1 MRLAFE
7 KGIFYIP
14 VKWFVCWSSAE
25 SPSSN
30 DEALNEVFLE
40 DSSMGHCEQCGR
52 LTEAHHHRG
61 PKRFCSTSC
70 ARRYSVSCSRK
81 MVAFHARA
89 SRGGRHSSANQLAS
103 NRKSSY
109 NMPMV
114 SWLIFVD
121 HDITHHPTN
130 PKSATT
136 PPNHSW
142 NCSPHKLLIPPHSSN
157 YELPIPSTLRITHHP
172 FTLACH
178 RQITCHPSLSNHKI
192 THHPPHPTNKVTQHA
207 HPRKHKIT
215 HHACPRKQT
224 TQNHSPPTL
233 AWNHLALT
241 SDSTPLSKKKNF
253 LLPTHSTLLSKLL
266 ITYSTLLSNSLPTHS
281 TLLSKSLITDLHPTL
296 KNHWPPFHPIVKI
309 AHHPPYYTLKII
321 YHPHPA
327 TLIKPPHFFCQKI
340 LSVLILKSM
349 CHHCKWA
356 FKIHLCLALRRFN
369 RFPLGPGESLLH
381 NQ

>member
-1 MRLAFE
+1 MSCILLLFLH
-7 KGIFYIP
+7 KIFYSHSALLCIDEYINSLGNQTNYFNQWDLLL
-14 VKWFVCWSSAE
+14 KKEYFISLLNGFVCWSSAE

-121 HDITHHPTN
+121 HNITHHPTN
-130 PKSATT
+130 PKLATA
-136 PPNHSW
+136 PPTHSW

-157 YELPIPSTLRITHHP
+157 YELPIPSTLKITHHP

-178 RQITCHPSLSNHKI
+178 HQITCHPSLSNHKI
-192 THHPPHPTNKVTQHA
+192 THHPPTQPTKSLSMLTPENTKSLTM
-207 HPRKHKIT
+207 PTPENRKHKIT
-215 HHACPRKQT
+215 HH
-224 TQNHSPPTL
+224 PP
-233 AWNHLALT
+233 W
-241 SDSTPLSKKKNF
+241 PE
-253 LLPTHSTLLSKLL
+253 
-266 ITYSTLLSNSLPTHS
+266 IT
-281 TLLSKSLITDLHPTL
+281 
-296 KNHWPPFHPIVKI
+296 
-309 AHHPPYYTLKII
+309 
-321 YHPHPA
+321 
-327 TLIKPPHFFCQKI
+327 
-340 LSVLILKSM
+340 
-349 CHHCKWA
+349 
-356 FKIHLCLALRRFN
+356 
-369 RFPLGPGESLLH
+369 
-381 NQ
+381 